1 MVTIYRDKN
10 AEMKTILIW
19 HKKEIHSF
27 TFCYF
32 QKQLSKPSYTII
44 SVCRTPMWSIN
55 FLFGNTFRDFVRIT
69 QYHDYDITI
78 WTLQKRRH
86 KNDVT

>member
-10 AEMKTILIW
+10 DEMKTILIW

-32 QKQLSKPSYTII
+32 QKQLLSQAILSLVSAGHLCDLSIFYPNSK
-44 SVCRTPMWSIN
+44 
-55 FLFGNTFRDFVRIT
+55 FGNTFRDFVRIT
-69 QYHDYDITI
+69 QYHDYDTI
-78 WTLQKRRH
+78 
-86 KNDVT
+86 